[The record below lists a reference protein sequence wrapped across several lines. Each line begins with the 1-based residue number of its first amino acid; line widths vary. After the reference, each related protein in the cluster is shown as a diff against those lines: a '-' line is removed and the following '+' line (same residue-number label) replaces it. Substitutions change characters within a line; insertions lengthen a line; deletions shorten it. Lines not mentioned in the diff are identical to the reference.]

1 MSETTFLAFYGIVQK
16 ARLSTKSLISN
27 VSNCTVFEAFAS
39 MEFCTEQL
47 ARLWSLDERMN
58 SMDDIRWMIM

>member
-1 MSETTFLAFYGIVQK
+1 MSKTTFLAFYGIVQK
-16 ARLSTKSLISN
+16 ALLSTKTLISN
-27 VSNCTVFEAFAS
+27 ASNCTVFEAFAS
-39 MEFCTEQL
+39 LEICTGQL